1 MIQKGS
7 NFRSRGLTR
16 RVQRAGEWDN
26 FRQSSEPRIP
36 VWRDGMMTTNERP
49 VSRSRDHSGPIRACH
64 DGMMPPGAGQR
75 APNRVAS
82 NLISIKR
89 EGADVALMCHRGWIL
104 RVEWSWVI
112 DIFKLPFSAQN
123 PFFLPPFYPKIFPL
137 VSGAHSSQCPHCYW
151 DHVVSAGG
159 SSAWVFSLPNST
171 WFLILQTR

>member
-1 MIQKGS
+1 
-7 NFRSRGLTR
+7 
-16 RVQRAGEWDN
+16 
-26 FRQSSEPRIP
+26 
-36 VWRDGMMTTNERP
+36 MMTTNERP

-151 DHVVSAGG
+151 DHETDVWLAPG
-159 SSAWVFSLPNST
+159 APLPGCSHFQIPPDSWYFKQGNDHTLLLT
-171 WFLILQTR
+171 WASIAKNMTAESGLRKYL